1 MILLDV
7 MLPVLDGID
16 CVLQMQAESLL
27 RGTSVIMVSAFGREG
42 VMSKALRG
50 GVELKAI
57 LTKPVTPVTLI
68 EAVGEALGKV
78 AVVSRQGNQ
87 RQDGAAEAMQKIRG
101 AQLLLVE
108 DNEMNQ

>member
-1 MILLDV
+1 
-7 MLPVLDGID
+7 MLPILDGID

-27 RGTSVIMVSAFGREG
+27 RGTSVIMVSAFGREE

-57 LTKPVTPVTLI
+57 LTKPVTPATLI